1 MQTDKLLRIDD
12 EDHFTLI
19 EEDHRRRLRD
29 MLIEGIAEFSGR
41 MGNNNTFDSKETVQN
56 LVNVIFDCRSLYQM
70 TSDEYTTSFEKLA
83 SLRAEITDWIHKLV
97 ARRQEEDR
105 PMRGSQKSIAKP
117 PIGFRPESAGRNNY
131 SIHDRAFSGEIEEN
145 RLRLGSHKQLEDSSG
160 CSLSTIVRSGTML

>member
-41 MGNNNTFDSKETVQN
+41 MGNNTFDSKETVQN

-83 SLRAEITDWIHKLV
+83 SLRAEITNWIHKLV
-97 ARRQEEDR
+97 AKRQEEDR
-105 PMRGSQKSIAKP
+105 PLRRGSRKSIAKP
-117 PIGFRPESAGRNNY
+117 PIGFRPESAGRNN
-131 SIHDRAFSGEIEEN
+131 
-145 RLRLGSHKQLEDSSG
+145 
-160 CSLSTIVRSGTML
+160 